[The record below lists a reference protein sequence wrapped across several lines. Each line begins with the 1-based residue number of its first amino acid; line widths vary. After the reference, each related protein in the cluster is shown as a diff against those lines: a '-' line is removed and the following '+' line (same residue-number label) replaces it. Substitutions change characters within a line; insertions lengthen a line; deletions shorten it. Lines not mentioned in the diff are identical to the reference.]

1 MKTQL
6 SMPWRGAR
14 NIPLTK
20 PGQEQHLI
28 KHFANR
34 EDARVRLAAIALY
47 NKFSRKYG
55 DAVMELSSG
64 ATFPD
69 VQTQGI
75 PAAVTFGDSNR
86 WSADTRWSALFNVQ
100 DRRSQT
106 HQYFKIVDLYHAVEF
121 KSYLLGERIEL
132 RHVEA
137 AQEIFEAEVFAGG
150 LQWNRFWSEWQDL
163 WSEGQGLSAMQ
174 ARYAAKQAQV
184 AYQVLTADGLAT
196 TAYQEVDG
204 TGINLRND
212 IATINAGV
220 RELETAIYTA
230 DAGDTGMQTEE
241 ELSNAS
247 FYLLFN
253 SGTVGYEERIAL
265 ALSARVDA
273 PNDNLSVG
281 NVLRNVIP
289 LPSRQVPTGAWYI
302 VLPGRKLIGAI
313 FRDLTI
319 YDFND
324 PRIAGVGEGRIGQ
337 GAYKFV
343 RGDSRQVRKLEAAP

>member
-1 MKTQL
+1 MKIQL
-6 SMPWRGAR
+6 STPWRGVR

-20 PGQEQHLI
+20 PGQEMQLMQHL
-28 KHFANR
+28 ANR
-34 EDARVRLAAIALY
+34 EDARIRLAAIELY
-47 NKFSRKYG
+47 NKFSRKFG
-55 DAVMELSSG
+55 DALVELSSG

-75 PAAVTFGDSNR
+75 PAAVQFGDANR
-86 WSADTRWSALFNVQ
+86 QSVDTRWSTLFNIQ
-100 DRRSQT
+100 DRRSQS
-106 HQYFKIVDLYHAVEF
+106 HPYFKITDVYHAVEF

-137 AQEIFEAEVFAGG
+137 AQEIFEAEIFAGG
-150 LQWNRFWSEWQDL
+150 LQWNRFWSMWQDL
-163 WSEGQGLSAMQ
+163 WNEGQGLSAMQ
-174 ARYAAKQAQV
+174 ARYAAKQAQI
-184 AYQVLTADGLAT
+184 AYQVLTADGLST
-196 TAYQEVDG
+196 TDYQQVDG

-230 DAGDTGMQTEE
+230 PAGETGMQTEE

-253 SGTVGYEERIAL
+253 SGTVGYEDRIAL

-273 PNDNLSVG
+273 PNDNMSVG

-302 VLPGRKLIGAI
+302 VLPGRKLVGAI
-313 FRDLTI
+313 FQDLTI

-337 GAYKFV
+337 GAYKLV